1 MNEQSRT
8 SREQPSGPGGLGSIF
23 DEPIET
29 AGQVT
34 VAAGPF
40 TEALPVANMSVG
52 EIRARFGPRFD
63 IDDRAQ
69 AVLDGRDVN
78 NDTVV
83 RQGQVLMFTHRAGE
97 KGIARAARF
106 LHASKPRFP

>member
-1 MNEQSRT
+1 MNEQFRP

-23 DEPIET
+23 DEPDDV

-34 VAAGPF
+34 VASGPF
-40 TEALPVANMSVG
+40 AESLPAANLTVG
-52 EIRARFGPRFD
+52 EIRARFGPRLD

-69 AVLDGRDVN
+69 AVLDGRDVS

-83 RQGQVLMFTHRAGE
+83 RQGQALMFTHRAGE
-97 KGIARAARF
+97 KGIAAVPALRLRCAI
-106 LHASKPRFP
+106 